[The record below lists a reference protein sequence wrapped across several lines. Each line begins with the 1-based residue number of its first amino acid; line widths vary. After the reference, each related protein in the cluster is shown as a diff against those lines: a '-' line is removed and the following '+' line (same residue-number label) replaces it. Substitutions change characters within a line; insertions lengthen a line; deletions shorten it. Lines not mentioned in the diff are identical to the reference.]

1 MPVQREMTTRQRALK
16 TKEGTPKE
24 SARKRRR
31 GRPTDLRYS
40 EIYGRAQ
47 NLQFNLNQVWDR
59 LWPLLSQA
67 NNEQQ
72 VAQAFQNGANPY
84 DREFTPYA
92 ALALRAKQETT
103 FPNRPKSQQRFLADS
118 LAALGEATPR
128 RSRDICMQERM
139 KAKRAHHIIRHEYYI
154 ECSCGYEGPAKDR
167 ACRKC
172 GATIPPSLFG

>member
-1 MPVQREMTTRQRALK
+1 MSRKKR
-16 TKEGTPKE
+16 KETAEEPNQPN
-24 SARKRRR
+24 RKRR

-47 NLQFNLNQVWDR
+47 NLQFILNQVWDR

-67 NNEQQ
+67 DTEQE
-72 VAQAFQNGANPY
+72 VAHAFQNGSNPY
-84 DREFTPYA
+84 EQQFLSYA
-92 ALALRAKQETT
+92 ALVLAAKQEAM
-103 FPNRPKSQQRFLADS
+103 FPKRPKSQQRFLADS
-118 LAALGEATPR
+118 LAALGQASPR
-128 RSRDICMQERM
+128 RSRDICMRERM
-139 KAKRAHHIIRHEYYI
+139 KAKATHHVVRYEYYV

>member
-1 MPVQREMTTRQRALK
+1 M
-16 TKEGTPKE
+16 KEGTPKE

-47 NLQFNLNQVWDR
+47 NLQVILNQVWDR

-67 NNEQQ
+67 NNEQE

-84 DREFTPYA
+84 EREFTPYA
-92 ALALRAKQETT
+92 ALALDAKQEST
-103 FPNRPKSQQRFLADS
+103 FPQRPKSQQRFLADS
-118 LAALGEATPR
+118 LAALGEASPR

-139 KAKRAHHIIRHEYYI
+139 KAKRAHHIIRYEYYV
-154 ECSCGYEGPAKDR
+154 ECSCGYEGPARDR
-167 ACRKC
+167 ACRQC
-172 GATIPPSLFG
+172 GATIPPRLFG

>member
-1 MPVQREMTTRQRALK
+1 MRNKGRTRKSTSEIAQQSD
-16 TKEGTPKE
+16 P
-24 SARKRRR
+24 SRRR

-47 NLQFNLNQVWDR
+47 NLQFILNQVWNR

-67 NNEQQ
+67 VNEQE
-72 VAQAFQNGANPY
+72 VVEAFENGSSPY
-84 DREFTPYA
+84 QREFLPYA
-92 ALALRAKQETT
+92 AVALETKRERT
-103 FPNRPKSQQRFLADS
+103 FPRRARSQQRFLADS
-118 LAALGEATPR
+118 LAALGQASPR
-128 RSRDICMQERM
+128 RSRDICMKERT
-139 KAKRAHHIIRHEYYI
+139 KAKRAHRIIRYEYYV